1 MPFFMIALIMINFII
16 VPMAFVGPID
26 QINELID
33 ILAIAKH
40 NYIILEPAQKMS
52 AYVNNLVVGSACT
65 KNSY

>member
-1 MPFFMIALIMINFII
+1 MPFFMIALIMINFIT
-16 VPMAFVGPID
+16 VSMAFVGPID
-26 QINELID
+26 QINELIY

-52 AYVNNLVVGSACT
+52 TYVNNLVVCSACT